1 MSNYSGHLS
10 HILNNFILQKNQT
23 MIQRIIK
30 SIFTTHQ
37 GRMVLYFLLFIL
49 LGFALLMIVLGALS

>member
-1 MSNYSGHLS
+1 
-10 HILNNFILQKNQT
+10 
-23 MIQRIIK
+23 MIHKIIK

-49 LGFALLMIVLGALS
+49 LGFALLMTVIGALS